1 MSASRTDVAAPL
13 THARVD
19 LTRFDANLRAVRSRV
34 APAETMFV
42 VKNDAYGHG
51 ADVLVPRAVE
61 HGVRWIG
68 ALDVETAL
76 RVRSLVGDRS
86 RVFAWLLSSR
96 DDLAAA
102 HEAGID
108 LGVGDRGVLEAAASA
123 ATARPI
129 RVHLKIDTG
138 LNRNGVRFEDW
149 RPFVVR
155 AAQLQA
161 EGRIS
166 VDGVWSHISEASDE
180 DDDQARARFDSALAS
195 AEAVGLA
202 PEYRHLAA
210 SAASFLRAEFR
221 YDLVRVGAFV
231 YGIAP
236 AGGPHEAELGISP
249 VMSLRTR
256 VVDVRDGE
264 AILPV
269 GGWHG
274 VPSSV
279 VGSRAAR
286 VDASTGAVGV
296 GIRRKRHPVL
306 RIGRDWMSVQAGDAA
321 TGDEA
326 VLFGPGDDG
335 EPTAT
340 EWAESI
346 DTIGEE
352 LVLKVDRRIPRT
364 YCG

>member
-1 MSASRTDVAAPL
+1 MSTTQRSDANAPL

-19 LTRFDANLRAVRSRV
+19 LARFDANLRTVRSRV

-51 ADVLVPRAVE
+51 ADVLVPRAIE
-61 HGVRWIG
+61 HGIRWVG

-76 RVRSLVGDRS
+76 RVRSLVGEGS

-102 HEAGID
+102 HDAGID

-138 LNRNGVRFEDW
+138 LNRNGVRVEDW
-149 RPFVVR
+149 RPFVAR

-180 DDDQARARFDSALAS
+180 DDDRARVRFDSALSS

-231 YGIAP
+231 YGISP
-236 AGGPHEAELGISP
+236 AGGPHEPELGISP
-249 VMSLRTR
+249 VMSLRTHI
-256 VVDVRDGE
+256 VGVRDGE
-264 AILPV
+264 AVLPL
-269 GGWHG
+269 GAWHG

-279 VGSRAAR
+279 VGRSTE
-286 VDASTGAVGV
+286 ASAVGV
-296 GIRRKRHPVL
+296 GIRGHRHPVL
-306 RIGRDWMSVQAGDAA
+306 RVGRDWMSVHAGDAGV
-321 TGDEA
+321 GDEA

-352 LVLKVDRRIPRT
+352 IVLKVDRRIPRT
-364 YCG
+364 YYG